1 MSKGY
6 DIMSKVI
13 YLQNRKNKVDYG
25 GKFMIKPEIMAKY
38 ALEKNKITDVPVNPI
53 DIARKEGIAV
63 KGINMDELFSVEN
76 DVLGIIRKDKT
87 GKITIIVDNEIDG
100 KDIRFTV
107 AHELGHYFLN
117 HLSEDNN
124 HHIVEFHRST
134 TDHTDENEIA
144 ATKFA
149 SALLM
154 EEKNIKSKFKIL
166 KDAEFTKEQIL
177 VVLGKFFGVK
187 DEVVDNRLR
196 DLELI

>member
-13 YLQNRKNKVDYG
+13 YLHNRMKKVDYG

-38 ALEKNKITDVPVNPI
+38 TLEKNKITEVPVNPI
-53 DIARKEGIAV
+53 TIAKREGIAV
-63 KGINMDELFSVEN
+63 KGVDMNELFSVKN

-87 GKITIIVDNEIDG
+87 GKTMIVVDNKIDSNE
-100 KDIRFTV
+100 IRFTV

-117 HLSEDNN
+117 HLSDDNS
-124 HHIVEFHRST
+124 HIVEFHKAT
-134 TDHTDENEIA
+134 TDHISDNEVA
-144 ATKFA
+144 ANKFA

-154 EEKNIKSKFKIL
+154 DEKNVRSKFKIL
-166 KDAEFTKEQIL
+166 KDGEFTKEQIL

-187 DEVVDNRLR
+187 DTVVEDRLR